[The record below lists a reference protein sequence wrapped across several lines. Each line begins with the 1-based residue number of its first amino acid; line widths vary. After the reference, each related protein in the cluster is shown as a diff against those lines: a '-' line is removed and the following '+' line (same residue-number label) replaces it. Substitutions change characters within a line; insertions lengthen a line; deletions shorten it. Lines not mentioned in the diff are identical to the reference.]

1 MRRRIRPVIARRV
14 HGLWLG
20 LFAASLAVSAAAAGP
35 ATSGPGRGE
44 SATEQGAPVVAPSRV
59 DPATETRPGS
69 ADFAGETASRDA
81 RRVADWVVA
90 SDDNGR
96 LPFVI
101 VDKVKAKVFVFDD
114 RGRLL
119 GAAPALLGRAVGD
132 DSVPGIGH
140 RKLAAIRPEE
150 RTTPAGR
157 FMAALGHDLKQDILW
172 VDYDAAISLHRVITG
187 DPTDHRLRRL
197 ASARPSDRR
206 ISYGCINVP
215 VSFYET
221 VVLRAFSGT
230 SGLVYILPETKPIQ
244 EVFAIPDVRA
254 SAR

>member
-1 MRRRIRPVIARRV
+1 MRRRFRPVIARAI
-14 HGLWLG
+14 HGLCLG
-20 LFAASLAVSAAAAGP
+20 LFAASLAVSGAAGQ
-35 ATSGPGRGE
+35 ATPGPGQGL
-44 SATEQGAPVVAPSRV
+44 STSDQGAPAVAPSGV
-59 DPATETRPGS
+59 DPAAETRRGS
-69 ADFAGETASRDA
+69 ADFAGEPASRDA

-90 SDDNGR
+90 SDDNGQ
-96 LPFVI
+96 LPFVVI
-101 VDKVKAKVFVFDD
+101 DKVNAKVFVFDD
-114 RGRLL
+114 RGGLL

-132 DSVPGIGH
+132 ESVPGIGH
-140 RKLAAIRPEE
+140 RKLADIRPEE

-157 FMAALGHDLKQDILW
+157 FVAALGHDLKQDILW

-197 ASARPSDRR
+197 ASALPSDRR

-230 SGLVYILPETKPIQ
+230 SGLVYILPETKPIR
-244 EVFAIPDVRA
+244 EVFAIPDVQA
-254 SAR
+254 PAR